1 MTIGKAALSEV
12 RRIGDATITVIADG
26 EMLWEPRF
34 PVPEAEWRAA
44 LPEADDQG
52 RVWIGLNVVLV
63 RLGDALVVID
73 PGCDAP
79 DSAWQETLPHIWPD
93 WPIRRTAGLD
103 AALAELGID
112 PNEVTHVVITHP
124 HGDHYP
130 GVCREEGDALI
141 ARFPNAQHFMGR
153 ADWEGNPLREDPAS
167 HFRRMAVINDLGL
180 LTLIDADTEIAPGV
194 MVMPAPGE
202 SPGHVVVRIATGAA
216 PVYVLGD
223 LVHHGVEVARPTWNP
238 PHADHDPLM
247 AARERFYP
255 LLADEAAH
263 ALYAHE
269 PFPCWGRI
277 VRDGEGF
284 RWERG

>member
-1 MTIGKAALSEV
+1 MSITEIIETRQV
-12 RRIGDATITVIADG
+12 GDATITVIADG

-44 LPEADDQG
+44 LPEADERG
-52 RVWIGLNVVLV
+52 RIWIGLNVVLV
-63 RLGDALVVID
+63 RLGEALVAID

-79 DSAWQETLPHIWPD
+79 DSAWQASLPQIWPN

-112 PNEVTHVVITHP
+112 PAEVTHVVITHP

-130 GVCREEGDALI
+130 GVCREVDGELVS
-141 ARFPNAQHFMGR
+141 RFPNARHVMGR
-153 ADWEGNPLREDPAS
+153 ADWEGNPMREDPAS
-167 HFRRMAVINDLGL
+167 HIHRLSVIDGEGRLE
-180 LTLIDADTEIAPGV
+180 LIDAATEIAPGV
-194 MVMPAPGE
+194 TVLPAPGE
-202 SPGHVVVRIATGAA
+202 SPGHVVVRIETGAA
-216 PVYVLGD
+216 PVWVLGD
-223 LVHHGVEVARPTWNP
+223 LIHHGVEVAQPEWNP

-247 AARERFYP
+247 ATRARLYP
-255 LLADEAAH
+255 RLVEEEAR

-269 PFPCWGRI
+269 PFPSWGRI
-277 VRDGEGF
+277 TPDGEGF

>member
-1 MTIGKAALSEV
+1 MTASSAPISETRQV
-12 RRIGDATITVIADG
+12 GEAIITVVADG

-44 LPEADDQG
+44 LPDADAQG
-52 RVWIGLNVVLV
+52 RIWIGLNVVVV
-63 RLGDALVVID
+63 RLGEALVVID

-79 DSAWQETLPHIWPD
+79 DSAWQGTLPQIWPD

-103 AALAELGID
+103 VALAGLDID
-112 PNEVTHVVITHP
+112 PSAVTHVVITHP

-130 GVCREEGDALI
+130 GVCREQAGELI
-141 ARFPNAQHFMGR
+141 SRFPNAQHFMGR
-153 ADWEGNPLREDPAS
+153 ADWEGNPNRADPAS
-167 HFRRMAVINDLGL
+167 HIQRLAVIDNAGRLH
-180 LTLIDADTEIAPGV
+180 LIDTDTEIAPGV
-194 MVMPAPGE
+194 TVLPAPGE
-202 SPGHVVVRIATGAA
+202 SPGHVVVRIETGAA

-223 LVHHGVEVARPTWNP
+223 LVHHGVEVAQPIWHP
-238 PHADHDPLM
+238 PHADHAPLL
-247 AARERFYP
+247 ASRERFYP

-269 PFPCWGRI
+269 PFPSWGRI
-277 VRDGEGF
+277 VRDGDGY

>member
-1 MTIGKAALSEV
+1 MSIPDIIHTRQV
-12 RRIGDATITVIADG
+12 GDATITVIADG

-44 LPEADDQG
+44 LPQADEQG
-52 RVWIGLNVVLV
+52 RIWIGLNVVLV

-79 DSAWQETLPHIWPD
+79 DSAWQASLPQVWPN

-112 PNEVTHVVITHP
+112 PAEVTHVVITHP
-124 HGDHYP
+124 HGDHFP
-130 GVCREEGDALI
+130 GVCQEVDGMLVS
-141 ARFPNAQHFMGR
+141 RFPNARHVMGR
-153 ADWEGNPLREDPAS
+153 ADWEGNPQREDPAS
-167 HFRRMAVINDLGL
+167 HIHRLSVIDKAGRLE
-180 LTLIDADTEIAPGV
+180 LIDADMEIAPGV
-194 MVMPAPGE
+194 TVMPAPGE
-202 SPGHVVVRIATGAA
+202 SPGHVVARIATGAA

-223 LVHHGVEVARPTWNP
+223 LIHHGVEVAQPTWNP
-238 PHADHDPLM
+238 PHADHEPLL
-247 AARERFYP
+247 AARARFYP
-255 LLADEAAH
+255 LLADEGAH

-277 VRDGEGF
+277 TADGDGY

>member
-1 MTIGKAALSEV
+1 MPTSLTSLSDT
-12 RRIGDATITVIADG
+12 RRIGEATITVIADG

-44 LPEADDQG
+44 LPDADEHG
-52 RVWIGLNVVLV
+52 RIWIGLNVVLV
-63 RLGDALVVID
+63 QLGEALMVID

-79 DSAWQETLPHIWPD
+79 DSAWQATLPQVWPN

-103 AALAELGID
+103 AVLADLGVD
-112 PNEVTHVVITHP
+112 PAAVTHVVITHP

-130 GVCREEGDALI
+130 GVCREEGEELAP
-141 ARFPNAQHFMGR
+141 RFPNARHYLGR

-167 HFRRMAVINDLGL
+167 HLRRLALIDDLGQL
-180 LTLIDADTEIAPGV
+180 ELIDADTEIAPGV
-194 MVMPAPGE
+194 TLLPAPGE
-202 SPGHVVVRIATGAA
+202 SPGHLAVRIETGAE

-223 LVHHGVEVARPTWNP
+223 LIHHGVEVAQPTWNP
-238 PHADHDPLM
+238 PHADHEPLV
-247 AARERFYP
+247 ASRARLYP
-255 LLADEAAH
+255 LLAAGAH

-277 VRDGEGF
+277 VPEGSGY